1 MTIDLSKFPKVS
13 LGHLPTPIER
23 LDRLSEHLGG
33 PEIWI
38 KRDDCTGLAFG
49 GNKTRK
55 LEFLLGDA
63 RSKGSTDIVTFGAV
77 QSNHVRQTIAACAK
91 TGFTC
96 HAILTDIVPHKEAA
110 YRQSGNLLLDRMSTA
125 HIHILP
131 SADAASAKLK
141 EINASLGNGKS
152 AYVIPPGGSSPMGVL
167 GYVAAA
173 VEIGQQAK
181 DLDLTFDAIL
191 SASATG
197 GTHVGLTLGSRQG
210 ARSSSV
216 YGANIYHTDPA
227 TFEERI
233 EKLADEVCESFGV
246 SEFPQLQHVHGFVG
260 DGYGLPTPEMKEAV
274 LTTFQLEGILLD
286 PVYTGKGMAAL
297 FDMCRKRAFTDKDKI
312 LFVHTGGAP
321 GLFAY
326 QEAMS

>member
-1 MTIDLSKFPKVS
+1 MTIDLNQFPKVS

-63 RSKGSTDIVTFGAV
+63 RSKGSTDIVTFGAL

-96 HAILTDIVPHKEAA
+96 HAILTDIVPHEEAA

-125 HIHILP
+125 SVNILP

-141 EINASLGNGKS
+141 EITASLDNDKS

-167 GYVAAA
+167 GYIAAA

-181 DLDLTFDAIL
+181 ELDLTFDAIV

-197 GTHVGLTLGSRQG
+197 GTQVGLTLGGQQG
-210 ARSSSV
+210 AHSAPV
-216 YGANIYHTDPA
+216 YGANVYHTDPA
-227 TFEERI
+227 AFEERI
-233 EKLADEVCESFGV
+233 EKLADDVCESFGV
-246 SEFPQLQHVHGFVG
+246 SRQPQFQHVHGFVG
-260 DGYGLPTPEMKEAV
+260 EGYGLPTPAMKKAV
-274 LTTFQLEGILLD
+274 STTFQLEGVLLD
-286 PVYTGKGMAAL
+286 PVYTGKGMAGL
-297 FDMCRKRAFTDKDKI
+297 FDMCRKRVFTDKDKI
-312 LFVHTGGAP
+312 LFVHTGGSP

-326 QEAMS
+326 QEAMT